1 MARNPENDIAKEFLD
16 AMHSVILDAMKAF
29 IHKHW
34 DEDEDSWYEGC
45 SIPETFEWISLHF
58 MPIKELGDFY
68 NTLITI
74 PEERINFMF
83 SGDIEDLD
91 VEYYKRQFDKLYEKA
106 EKNLDAIE
114 KISVMAQDGEDLSD
128 AIRDILKGDK

>member
-1 MARNPENDIAKEFLD
+1 MARNPENDVAKEFID
-16 AMHSVILDAMKAF
+16 AMHTVLIDAMKNF
-29 IHKHW
+29 IHTHW
-34 DEDEDSWYEGC
+34 DEDEDVWYEGC
-45 SIPETFEWISLHF
+45 NIYEAFEWIDFHF
-58 MPIKELGDFY
+58 TPIKKLAEFY
-68 NTLITI
+68 DTLSVT

-106 EKNLDAIE
+106 EKNLDEIA
-114 KISVMAQDGEDLSD
+114 KISAIAQDGEDLSD